1 MNENLIEHKI
11 DDLKKDIRE
20 LKEIGIRTNGRI
32 GTLERWRSY
41 MTGAISVLTL
51 LVFPIVLK
59 IVSEWTLA
67 YFK

>member
-51 LVFPIVLK
+51 LVIPIVLK